1 VQQKDPTLRG
11 RIFFAV
17 MFVCCANKRCGE
29 AAVSPAMLYFGPT
42 ARNTVMCL
50 CTAKAQR
57 GTGGYEKVRG
67 FQIDFGGGEL
77 VK

>member
-1 VQQKDPTLRG
+1 MQRPLA
-11 RIFFAV
+11 AV
-17 MFVCCANKRCGE
+17 MF
-29 AAVSPAMLYFGPT
+29 FGPQ
-42 ARNTVMCL
+42 ARKGMCL

>member
-1 VQQKDPTLRG
+1 MLRLP
-11 RIFFAV
+11 
-17 MFVCCANKRCGE
+17 
-29 AAVSPAMLYFGPT
+29 AAVLY
-42 ARNTVMCL
+42 L

-57 GTGGYEKVRG
+57 GTGGYEKARG